1 MIRPIA
7 AIVLAL
13 TLTPAVLH
21 AQDVV
26 FTVTAASA
34 DVHMGPSTA
43 TPVVGH
49 ASRGMVLPVARDLGS
64 WARVPWPD
72 APDGVGY
79 LHVTMGR
86 LGTRKTNGSATT
98 APRAASTAASRPSST
113 GSPIAAPSTE
123 SAPVRPQSE
132 ERVGVSGPQGVTTIS
147 HVIGVGGLVAPMNTF
162 GASGRAW
169 HHDRLGVEFR
179 ITRNAMTSEA
189 AAGRMTSLELE
200 PRVVYALFDHV
211 SDYVWV
217 RPYLGSGVSFSRHTL
232 SSAATIASASDNHV
246 GFGVFGGTELTFA
259 SVTRVGVSVELGYRS
274 ASTPFPGFETD
285 RFNVAVAGH
294 WYIK

>member
-34 DVHMGPSTA
+34 DVHTGPSTA

-64 WARVPWPD
+64 WARVPWPG
-72 APDGVGY
+72 APDGIGY
-79 LHVTMGR
+79 LHMTMGR
-86 LGTRKTNGSATT
+86 VATRNTNAPATSSA
-98 APRAASTAASRPSST
+98 APRPSSAA
-113 GSPIAAPSTE
+113 SPIMAPSTE
-123 SAPVRPQSE
+123 SAAPRPHSE

-147 HVIGVGGLVAPMNTF
+147 HVLGVGGLIAPMNTF

-169 HHDRLGVEFR
+169 HDDRLGVELR

-189 AAGRMTSLELE
+189 AAGRMTSLAFE
-200 PRVVYALFDHV
+200 PRLVYAVFDHV

-217 RPYLGSGVSFSRHTL
+217 RPYVGAGLGFSRHRL
-232 SSAATIASASDNHV
+232 SSPETIASASNNDV

-259 SVTRVGVSVELGYRS
+259 SVTRVGVSVELGYRP
-274 ASTPFPGFETD
+274 ASMPFPGFEVD
-285 RFNVAVAGH
+285 RFNVAIAGH